1 MNSGPP
7 SPPMTSRLIIAVDG
21 PAASGKGTLSRSLA
35 DALNLAH
42 LDTGALYRAVAFEVL
57 EAQGDPMTPKD
68 ALQGAETLMKK
79 ITQAGAADKILSNP
93 LLRSNDVGTAA
104 SKVATLS
111 GVRNALIDFQRRFA
125 ANPAPPFQGAVLDGR
140 DIGTVICPEAPVKL
154 FITASDTV
162 RAERRLKELQSR
174 GIEATYEAVL
184 MDLRARDARDQSR
197 STAPLKA
204 ADDAVKLDTSG
215 LDATQALKKVLDI
228 IEKKGFLIP
237 QT

>member
-1 MNSGPP
+1 MN
-7 SPPMTSRLIIAVDG
+7 TNLIIAIDG

-35 DALNLAH
+35 DVLILAH

-57 EAQGDPMTPKD
+57 EAQGDPMNPKD
-68 ALQGAETLMKK
+68 ALKGAETLMKRVA
-79 ITQAGAADKILSNP
+79 QAGDASGILANP

-104 SKVATLS
+104 SKVATLTA
-111 GVRNALIDFQRRFA
+111 VRAKLIHFQKDFA

-140 DIGTVICPEAPVKL
+140 DIGTVICPDAPVKL

-174 GIEATYEAVL
+174 GIQSTYEAVL
-184 MDLRARDARDQSR
+184 TDLRARDARDQSR

-204 ADDAVKLDTSG
+204 ADDAVTLDTSG
-215 LDATQALKKVLDI
+215 LDATQTLNKALEI
-228 IEKKGFLIP
+228 IEKKGFSIP
-237 QT
+237 TPSPC